1 MEFVVTTLHL
11 KTAFAV
17 LASHSVLDY
26 RSDFDGIAHTKQV
39 RTAVLGFK
47 ALAFAKSTAFRD
59 SVEVVNLIQ

>member
-17 LASHSVLDY
+17 LASHSVLY
-26 RSDFDGIAHTKQV
+26 NRSDFDGITHTKQV
-39 RTAVLGFK
+39 RTAVFGFE
-47 ALAFAKSTAFRD
+47 AFAFAKSTAFRD